1 MPPYNCRR
9 AVKIFHGDP
18 CMGRNTSW
26 AALQTALFRP
36 LTLSMKAK
44 GLMLMRSLL
53 CQYDSS
59 GRKETSSRLPLKQP
73 PCVYEIILILCLIL
87 GGATDMRAAQGISP
101 DPLKLAYTARVERP
115 TTHMISIE
123 IVARQVQSPALD
135 FVIPAWAPGRYA
147 IYDFAKGVQ
156 EFSAEGSDH
165 RPLRWI
171 KLDKQTWRVDAGGAG
186 TVEVRYRVF
195 ANDLTGSFSQVDA
208 VHANLNGPSV
218 FMYVDGHKADPIVLT
233 IEAPAA
239 WKVVSGFSTST
250 TERTFHAPNYD
261 RLVDTPLEICA
272 E

>member
-1 MPPYNCRR
+1 
-9 AVKIFHGDP
+9 
-18 CMGRNTSW
+18 
-26 AALQTALFRP
+26 
-36 LTLSMKAK
+36 
-44 GLMLMRSLL
+44 MRSLL
-53 CQYDSS
+53 CQYASS
-59 GRKETSSRLPLKQP
+59 GRKETCSTLPSKQP
-73 PCVYEIILILCLIL
+73 LRAYAIMLVLSLVL
-87 GGATDMRAAQGISP
+87 GATYSPAAQGISAKT
-101 DPLKLAYTARVERP
+101 LELAYTARVERP

-186 TVEVRYRVF
+186 TVEVHYRVF

-218 FMYVDGHKADPIVLT
+218 FMYVDGHKADPIVLAL
-233 IEAPAA
+233 EAPAA
-239 WKVVSGFSTST
+239 WRVVSGFSTST
-250 TERTFHAPNYD
+250 TARIFHAPNYD
-261 RLVDTPLEICA
+261 SLVDTPLEICA
-272 E
+272 DCTIDHFQEQGKTIEVAVHTYNDGDTIAPALLPA